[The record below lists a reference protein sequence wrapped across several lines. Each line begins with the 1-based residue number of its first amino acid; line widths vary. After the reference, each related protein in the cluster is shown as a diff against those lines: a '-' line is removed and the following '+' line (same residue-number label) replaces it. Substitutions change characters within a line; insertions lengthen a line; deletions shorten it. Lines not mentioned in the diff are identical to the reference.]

1 MTMITFKPNELVIK
15 AGNGILLENN
25 EKIDIKVVLTNQNRI
40 YLRNSGVHDKELHGI
55 KEITYFDRNF
65 FNKDGVH
72 VITKTQEV
80 KFLLKGRSKWEKLF
94 SGLY

>member
-1 MTMITFKPNELVIK
+1 M
-15 AGNGILLENN
+15 
-25 EKIDIKVVLTNQNRI
+25 
-40 YLRNSGVHDKELHGI
+40 HDKELEGI
-55 KEITYFDRNF
+55 KEVTYFDRNF

-94 SGLY
+94 SNLY